1 MVSNYVWENQKSI
14 IENTLKNIEKP
25 IKKYLKSIDNLVLQE
40 VSQHLEKQRKRIKS
54 L

>member
-1 MVSNYVWENQKSI
+1 MLFNYVWENQRSI
-14 IENTLKNIEKP
+14 IEIILKNIEKL
-25 IKKYLKSIDNLVLQE
+25 IKKFLKNIDSLVLQE